1 MGLDRYYQM
10 QYHFFLVSFH
20 MSLVL
25 ATAAS
30 AASATV
36 PPVLSVHERIVFKF
50 FYFIVDEKIKLKVLA
65 CSFEI
70 TNKF

>member
-25 ATAAS
+25 ATATVPS
-30 AASATV
+30 LASATV
-36 PPVLSVHERIVFKF
+36 PSLASTSSAATSSAATSSAATVVPAVPAVPVVF
-50 FYFIVDEKIKLKVLA
+50 L
-65 CSFEI
+65 
-70 TNKF
+70 